1 MEFSS
6 KNKDLVAIK
15 YFLGFISLVLFV
27 IILKELRT
35 IFLPI
40 CSALLLYFLVNGLS
54 KILIKKNIPRVIA
67 LFILLVVI
75 SGLIY
80 FFVALVFSGVG
91 SFVTRFPQYS
101 EKLSEIWTG
110 MFKNIE
116 LPFKNLE
123 EFMADL
129 DWSKLVN
136 QITSF
141 LSNTFESFA
150 GFFGKFL
157 LVIIF
162 LIFMLGGRDSLMNRI
177 KKSFRPLRATHIIG
191 MIDKIENHVQHYLVI
206 KILVSLLTALVSWVI
221 LMIGGFNIVVFS
233 VVLIFLLNFIPNFGS
248 ILATAFPIF
257 LGLIDYGFSVRVI
270 LVASGL
276 ILTQFIIG
284 NFLEPK
290 ITGVDLD
297 ISPIIILVS
306 LIFWGYVWGVVGM
319 VLAVPLT
326 STIKLIFAEIEG
338 LKPIASLISSR

>member
-6 KNKDLVAIK
+6 RNRDLTAIK
-15 YFLGFISLVLFV
+15 YFLGFISLVIFV

-35 IFLPI
+35 IFLPL

-54 KILIKKNIPRVIA
+54 KILIKKNIPRIIA
-67 LFILLVVI
+67 LFILLVLI
-75 SGLIY
+75 SALIY
-80 FFVALVFSGVG
+80 FFVALIFSGVG
-91 SFVTRFPQYS
+91 SFVTRFPEYS
-101 EKLSEIWTG
+101 EKISSIWSGIFT
-110 MFKNIE
+110 NIE

-129 DWSKLVN
+129 DWSKMFN
-136 QITSF
+136 QVTSF

-177 KKSFRPLRATHIIG
+177 NKSFRPLRASNIIG

-206 KILVSLLTALVSWVI
+206 KILVSLLTAFISWII
-221 LMIGGFNIVVFS
+221 LMIGGFNIVIFS
-233 VVLIFLLNFIPNFGS
+233 IVLIFVLNFIPNFGS
-248 ILATAFPIF
+248 IVATTFPIL
-257 LGLIDYGFSVRVI
+257 LGLIDFGFSVRVI

-297 ISPIIILVS
+297 ISPIVILIS
-306 LIFWGYVWGVVGM
+306 LIFWGYVWGAVGM

-338 LKPIASLISSR
+338 LKPIASLISSK